1 MASGKLDRLKAWYP
15 SRLFQAYGESQA
27 GNYAAALAF
36 NAFMSMFPLMLGLLA
51 VLGLVIRDPQ
61 AQQHFETTVVGFFP
75 SDAHSALTNMLRS
88 VRQHA
93 GLLGLVGILGL
104 LWSGSSLFTS
114 MEFTLGKVFG
124 ARQRDFLRQRLMALM
139 MTGIFV
145 VAIVLSVVVNAAVG
159 LVHGLPFLGPVV
171 GALVWIGFMTTIYR
185 VVPNRTFTLA
195 DLWPGAL
202 LAGLLM
208 EVLTL
213 LWPLYTGLS
222 HGFNTYGSTFALFF
236 LLATWLYFLSQ
247 FILLGAVANRMRMG
261 TPIVEGAQPGTQEG
275 TIETQATGA
284 SDRHGDRQHAGAYRS
299 R

>member
-1 MASGKLDRLKAWYP
+1 MAAVNLDRLKTWYP

-51 VLGLVIRDPQ
+51 VLGLVIRDPH

-75 SDAHSALTNMLRS
+75 SDAHSALTTMLRS

-124 ARQRDFLRQRLMALM
+124 ARQRDFLRQRLMALV

-195 DLWPGAL
+195 ELWPGAL

-222 HGFNTYGSTFALFF
+222 HGFNTYSSTFALFF
-236 LLATWLYFLSQ
+236 LLATWLYFFSQ
-247 FILLGAVANRMRMG
+247 LILLGAVANHMRMG
-261 TPIVEGAQPGTQEG
+261 TPIVDRVDGERPPTRV
-275 TIETQATGA
+275 ATT
-284 SDRHGDRQHAGAYRS
+284 SS
-299 R
+299 RPTCP

>member
-1 MASGKLDRLKAWYP
+1 MGTGKLDQLKASYP
-15 SRLFQAYGESQA
+15 SRLLRAYGQSQT
-27 GNYAAALAF
+27 GNYAAGLAF

-51 VLGLVIRDPQ
+51 VLGLVIHDPHV
-61 AQQHFETTVVGFFP
+61 QQHFESTVVGFFP
-75 SDAHSALTNMLRS
+75 NDAHSVLTHALDG

-93 GLLGLVGILGL
+93 GLLGVVGILGL

-114 MEFTLGKVFG
+114 MEFALGEMFG
-124 ARQRDFLRQRLMALM
+124 TRQREFLRQRLMALT

-145 VAIVLSVVVNAAVG
+145 VAIVLTVALNAAVG
-159 LVHGLPFLGPVV
+159 LVHVVPFLGPLV

-185 VVPNRTFTLA
+185 VVPNRTFRLA
-195 DLWPGAL
+195 ELWPGAV

-222 HGFNTYGSTFALFF
+222 HGFNTYSSSFALFF

-261 TPIVEGAQPGTQEG
+261 PPKEEGGAVPNAEEGVLETEATEELVGT
-275 TIETQATGA
+275 A
-284 SDRHGDRQHAGAYRS
+284 RQVHR
-299 R
+299 

>member
-1 MASGKLDRLKAWYP
+1 MGAGNLDRLKASYP
-15 SRLFQAYGESQA
+15 SRLFRAYGRSQA

-36 NAFMSMFPLMLGLLA
+36 NAFMSMFPLIIGLLA
-51 VLGLVIRDPQ
+51 ILGLVIRDPHT
-61 AQQHFETTVVGFFP
+61 QQHFETTVVGFFP
-75 SDAHSALTNMLRS
+75 SDAHSVLTGTLGG

-93 GLLGLVGILGL
+93 GLLGLVGILGM

-114 MEFTLGKVFG
+114 MEFTLGKIFG
-124 ARQRDFLRQRLMALM
+124 GRQRDFLRQRLMALM

-145 VAIVLSVVVNAAVG
+145 LAIVLSVVVNAAVG

-185 VVPNRTFTLA
+185 FVPNRTFTLA
-195 DLWPGAL
+195 ELWPGAL

-208 EVLTL
+208 EVLSL

-222 HGFNTYGSTFALFF
+222 HGFNTYGSAFALFF

-261 TPIVEGAQPGTQEG
+261 RPTAEGDLPSSVAGV
-275 TIETQATGA
+275 IETEATQAA
-284 SDRHGDRQHAGAYRS
+284 EQHGERRHAGIL
-299 R
+299 

>member
-1 MASGKLDRLKAWYP
+1 MAAVNLDRLKAWYP

-51 VLGLVIRDPQ
+51 VLGLVIRDPH

-75 SDAHSALTNMLRS
+75 SDAHSALTTMLHS

-195 DLWPGAL
+195 ELWPGAL

-236 LLATWLYFLSQ
+236 LLATWLYFFSQ

-261 TPIVEGAQPGTQEG
+261 TPIVEGAQPGTQEEM
-275 TIETQATGA
+275 IERQVTGA
-284 SDRHGDRQHAGAYRS
+284 SDRHGDRQHAGAS
-299 R
+299 

>member
-1 MASGKLDRLKAWYP
+1 MAAGKLDRLKAWYP
-15 SRLFQAYGESQA
+15 TRLFQAYGESQA

-51 VLGLVIRDPQ
+51 VLGLVIRDPH

-236 LLATWLYFLSQ
+236 LLATWLYFFSQ

-275 TIETQATGA
+275 MIETQATEA
-284 SDRHGDRQHAGAYRS
+284 SDRHGDRQHAGVS
-299 R
+299 